1 MEAGSDARLC
11 FNALDAHEFLAF
23 SMNATTQAAAAD
35 IEAEA
40 QRARALLEKRDFA
53 QALLVTQ
60 ALLAARP
67 HHRDALYMAAVSLRY
82 LKRIPEALT
91 TLEELEKWHPR
102 FSRLYQERGY
112 CFVAQRDAPRAIEAF
127 ESALRLNAALPAS
140 WNRLEALYRLIGK
153 PADAERAAAQSR
165 RIGAIAP
172 EVVAADGLFSEGD
185 LADAEEIVR
194 RYLQSK
200 NPLDPDGMWLLAKIG
215 MKLNILDDAEV
226 LLETV
231 LKIKPDD
238 RVIRHDYAIVLALR
252 HKHQRALEEV
262 GKLLAAD
269 PKNRA
274 FRTTHAA
281 ILMGLG
287 RHDAA
292 LPLYRE
298 VLAETPHDPDLH
310 LSIAHALKTLNR
322 SHEAMA
328 SYRAASA
335 LRPSYGEAYWSF
347 ANLKKYP
354 FTDEEVATMRVE
366 EERAQI
372 ELPDRY
378 HLCFALGKALED
390 RGQYEAAFRY
400 YERGNALKKSETRY
414 KPGSIEY
421 NTRLVQ
427 QTFTGEFFAT
437 RRGWG
442 CQSPGPIFIV
452 GLPRSGSTLIEQI
465 LASHSQVEG
474 TMELSNIPRLVQS
487 LQGRDNYDS
496 YKKFWDQYIAAI
508 STRGADEF
516 RRDGAEYL
524 AETQIYRVEGKPFF
538 TDKNPNNFRNIGLL
552 QLILPNAK
560 IIDARRGAM
569 ACCFSNYKQLFATGQ
584 EFTYSLEDLGSYYRW
599 YIELMEHWDRVL
611 PGKVLCVQHEQL
623 VDDLEANVRRILDF
637 CGLEFEP
644 ACLEYWKT
652 ERRIHTVS
660 SEQVRRP
667 VSREGIDQW
676 RHFEPWLGPLRQA
689 LGSLADL
696 PIQATP
702 TAAETVER
710 HRESS

>member
-1 MEAGSDARLC
+1 
-11 FNALDAHEFLAF
+11 
-23 SMNATTQAAAAD
+23 MNAASQAAAPTP
-35 IEAEA
+35 EAEA
-40 QRARALLEKRDFA
+40 QRARALLEKGDFA
-53 QALLVTQ
+53 QALTVAQ
-60 ALLAARP
+60 ALRDAQP
-67 HHRDALYMAAVSLRY
+67 QHRDALYMIAVSQRY
-82 LKRIPEALT
+82 LKRVPQALA
-91 TLEELEKWHPR
+91 TLAELEKWHPK
-102 FSRLYQERGY
+102 FSRLFQERGH
-112 CFVAQRDAPRAIEAF
+112 CFVAQRDAPKAIEAF
-127 ESALRLNAALPAS
+127 ETALRLNAALPAS

-165 RIGAIAP
+165 RIAAIAP
-172 EVVAADGLFSEGD
+172 EVVAAEGMFSEGD

-194 RYLQSK
+194 HYLQTKS
-200 NPLDPDGMWLLAKIG
+200 PLDPDAMWLLAKIG

-252 HKHQRALEEV
+252 HKHQRALEEID
-262 GKLLAAD
+262 KLLAGD
-269 PKNRA
+269 LKNHA

-287 RHDAA
+287 RHDEA
-292 LPLYRE
+292 LPIYQQ
-298 VLAETPHDPDLH
+298 VLADTPRDPDLH

-322 SHEAMA
+322 TPEAMD
-328 SYRAASA
+328 SYRAAA
-335 LRPSYGEAYWSF
+335 AIRPSYGEAYWSF

-354 FTDEEVATMRVE
+354 FTDDEVATMRAE
-366 EERAQI
+366 EARPQI
-372 ELPDRY
+372 ELADHY

-414 KPGSIEY
+414 KPASIEY
-421 NTRLVQ
+421 NTRIVKE
-427 QTFTGEFFAT
+427 TFTAEFFAA

-442 CQSPGPIFIV
+442 CQTPGPIFIV

-508 STRGADEF
+508 SARGAEEF
-516 RRDGAEYL
+516 RRDGEEFL
-524 AETQIYRVEGKPFF
+524 AETRIYRNEGKPLF

-552 QLILPNAK
+552 HLILPHAK

-569 ACCFSNYKQLFATGQ
+569 ACCFSNFKQLFATGQ
-584 EFTYSLEDLGSYYRW
+584 EFTYSLEDLGNYYRW
-599 YIELMEHWDRVL
+599 YIELMEHWDTVL
-611 PGKVLCVQHEQL
+611 PGKVLHVRHEE
-623 VDDLEANVRRILDF
+623 VVEDLESNVQRILDF

-667 VSREGIDQW
+667 VSREGIGQW
-676 RHFEPWLGPLRQA
+676 RNFEPWLGPLRAA
-689 LGSLADL
+689 LGPLADR
-696 PIQATP
+696 AT
-702 TAAETVER
+702 
-710 HRESS
+710 

>member
-172 EVVAADGLFSEGD
+172 EVVAAEGLFSEGD

-366 EERAQI
+366 EERVQI

-390 RGQYEAAFRY
+390 RGQYEAAFGY

-452 GLPRSGSTLIEQI
+452 GLPRSGSTLIDQI

>member
-153 PADAERAAAQSR
+153 PADAERAAAQGR
-165 RIGAIAP
+165 RIAAIAP
-172 EVVAADGLFSEGD
+172 EVVAAEGLFSEGD

-366 EERAQI
+366 EERVQI

-390 RGQYEAAFRY
+390 RGQYEAAFGY

-689 LGSLADL
+689 LGALADL
-696 PIQATP
+696 PIPATP